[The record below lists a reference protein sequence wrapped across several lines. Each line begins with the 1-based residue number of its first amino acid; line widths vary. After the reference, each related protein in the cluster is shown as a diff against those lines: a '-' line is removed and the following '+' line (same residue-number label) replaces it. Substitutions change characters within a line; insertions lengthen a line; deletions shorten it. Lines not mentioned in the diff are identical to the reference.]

1 MPIFSRYNVYN
12 VHHLLINTEHKLRL
26 RMMGMSSVLLVFFLE
41 NKVLDTEPARG
52 ISELSG
58 RFFFVFFAY

>member
-1 MPIFSRYNVYN
+1 
-12 VHHLLINTEHKLRL
+12 
-26 RMMGMSSVLLVFFLE
+26 MSSVLLVFFLE

-58 RFFFVFFAY
+58 RFFLGFFAY